1 MSPWSLP
8 QILSNL
14 HTDVE
19 HALSIARTSFGHAP
33 TTGTASENVWL
44 TLLQKYLP
52 LRYRAANAHV
62 VDSDG
67 HFSDQ
72 IDVVIFDRQYSPFI
86 FQFNHQTIIP
96 AESIYAVFETKQTI
110 NAHELD
116 YAHAKIASVRTL
128 QRTSLPIP
136 TASGEVPPKPLHHI
150 LGGILTLE
158 SDWSP
163 AVGPSLAK
171 HLAEQDQTGRLDV
184 GCVAAHG
191 IFRYDPKAGLHVLT
205 PRQHAATAF
214 LFELIASL
222 QAIATVPMIDVRA
235 YAKWL
240 T

>member
-1 MSPWSLP
+1 MSTWSLP

-14 HTDVE
+14 HGDVE

-33 TTGTASENVWL
+33 TTGAASENVWL

-52 LRYRAANAHV
+52 LRYSANSAHV

-67 HFSDQ
+67 HFSGQ
-72 IDVVIFDRQYSPFI
+72 MDVVIFDRQYSPFI
-86 FQFNHQTIIP
+86 FQFDHHIIIP
-96 AESIYAVFETKQTI
+96 AESIYAVFETKQAI

-116 YAHAKIASVRTL
+116 YAHSKIASVRAL
-128 QRTSLPIP
+128 HRTSLPIP

-150 LGGILTLE
+150 LGGILSLE
-158 SDWSP
+158 SDWTP
-163 AVGPSLAK
+163 ALGQTLAQ
-171 HLAEQDQTGRLDV
+171 HLAQQDPTGRLDL
-184 GCVAAHG
+184 GCVAAQG
-191 IFRYDPKAGLHVLT
+191 IFRYEPKSGVHVLT

-222 QAIATVPMIDVRA
+222 QAIATVPMLDVRA

-240 T
+240 P